1 MWDVRFLLKVP
12 WSFLGKRK
20 AENGRRDRRRQT
32 GTQRLVR
39 GVTGVREPQ
48 CYGAQGKQWGDG
60 QKISNNKYFRTCTTH
75 DSCNRRISKA
85 PTNPGNFIKKSTMP
99 GHIWNY
105 DTPHP
110 FPCQNPPSLSYLKKL
125 FIIDLRVYI
134 FLMLPYRVF
143 AAGYI

>member
-1 MWDVRFLLKVP
+1 MHRVTDVVELR
-12 WSFLGKRK
+12 
-20 AENGRRDRRRQT
+20 
-32 GTQRLVR
+32 
-39 GVTGVREPQ
+39 
-48 CYGAQGKQWGDG
+48 CYGAQGKQQGDG
-60 QKISNNKYFRTCTTH
+60 QKKKATINISGPVLPMTAVTGVYQ
-75 DSCNRRISKA
+75 KA

-110 FPCQNPPSLSYLKKL
+110 FLCQNPPSLSYLKKL

-143 AAGYI
+143 AVGYI